1 MNLIIEA
8 IFIGFYTSV
17 LSLFLYSKI
26 NIYINLFCLG
36 FFKHLLGYYTGLHKY
51 YCINNGKNTNLISNI
66 IFKDSIYEGF
76 CFIII
81 GIIIIRLF
89 NLNLFISTFFIG
101 FTFHII
107 AEYIKLHSFFI
118 NHRCI

>member
-66 IFKDSIYEGF
+66 IFKNSIYEGL
-76 CFIII
+76 CFIIL

-89 NLNLFISTFFIG
+89 KLNLFISMFLTG
-101 FTFHII
+101 FSFHII
-107 AEYIKLHSFFI
+107 TDYIKLHQIFI
-118 NHRCI
+118 QYRCI